1 IMPVIKKRIFASHI
15 KTLDIKQ
22 RISMTFIIAHW
33 RFCFFFA
40 EKNKENSVNQ
50 SEDELVDFEGN
61 AIIIKCNYTATDPF
75 PYLYW
80 YVQYVNEAPQYL
92 LRRDR
97 NSEDNAPRFKD
108 RFSATLDNE
117 KKTVPLLINNAQIF
131 DSAVYYCALRP

>member
-1 IMPVIKKRIFASHI
+1 MFILQFSVIYNIRKS
-15 KTLDIKQ
+15 
-22 RISMTFIIAHW
+22 
-33 RFCFFFA
+33 
-40 EKNKENSVNQ
+40 KEDSVNQ
-50 SEDELVDFEGN
+50 LEVEQVVFEGKTT
-61 AIIIKCNYTATDPF
+61 IINCSFTTAQAY
-75 PYLYW
+75 PYLFW